1 MATYLIQVSYNTDGW
16 KGLLAS
22 PQDRM
27 KAITPAIEQLD
38 GSVVAGWLAFGEYD
52 VIAIIDLPSNVSAAA
67 FSMAVSAG
75 GTVKA
80 FTTTPLMSMEEAVN
94 AMELA
99 NESIYEPVIARESI
113 AR

>member
-1 MATYLIQVSYNTDGW
+1 MATYLIQAAYNTDGW
-16 KGLLAS
+16 KGLLAN

-52 VIAIIDLPSNVSAAA
+52 IVAIVELPTNVSAAA

-75 GTVKA
+75 GTVKG
-80 FTTTPLMSMEEAVN
+80 FKTTPLMSMEDAVS
-94 AMELA
+94 AMDLA
-99 NESIYEPVIARESI
+99 AESIYEPLSATETAAR
-113 AR
+113 